1 MSCAMHSPCL
11 SQSPQNNI
19 LEEIA
24 AKTRQRIAK
33 ERQKVSDSE
42 LEQQAYEIAQ
52 KELAQEGT
60 FTFPFEEA
68 LAKSGVSFICEVKK
82 ASPSKGII
90 AQEFDYLEIAQS
102 YEKAG
107 ADAISC
113 LTEPYYFLGSNEY
126 LKEIAKTVSIPLL
139 RKDFTVDARMIYE
152 AKVLGASAVLL
163 ICALLNDEEL
173 KCFLTLSHSLG
184 LSALV
189 EAHDASEIKRAL
201 IAGARI
207 IGVNNRNLVNF
218 EVDTK
223 NSMRLRKY
231 AGNNVLFV
239 SESGIKTRSDVSQ
252 LETLGVDA
260 LLVGEALMKSARKD
274 EKLAELR
281 GRESLPKTEPH
292 SETEPLPK
300 ARLSDKSTNAAPCS
314 DNETSSNSSK
324 SYACETFCASP
335 RTNDFVFSNRFDP
348 QAIVQ
353 RRKKLRALF
362 EDATLQAKV
371 ATSTTDGNQSEGIH
385 SISHLKACGM
395 TRAEDIDAVNEA
407 HPDFCGFVIE
417 CPQSKRSVS

>member
-1 MSCAMHSPCL
+1 MSCAMHSPCI
-11 SQSPQNNI
+11 SQSLQNNI
-19 LEEIA
+19 LEKIA

-33 ERQKVSDSE
+33 ERQEISDSE

-52 KELAQEGT
+52 KELAQEGA
-60 FTFPFEEA
+60 FTFPFEKA

-90 AQEFDYLEIAQS
+90 AQEFDYLEIARS
-102 YEKAG
+102 YKKAG

-139 RKDFTVDARMIYE
+139 RKDFTVDTRMIYE
-152 AKVLGASAVLL
+152 AKVLDASAVLL

-173 KCFLTLSHSLG
+173 ECFITLSHNLG

-281 GRESLPKTEPH
+281 GRESLPKRNRTPKRNLSPKLASAINLRMPPTKLVRILPNLMLVKH
-292 SETEPLPK
+292 FVHLLAPMILSFQIDLILRQLCNAGKSFVPFSKMPPCKPKWPPLRRTAINQK
-300 ARLSDKSTNAAPCS
+300 A
-314 DNETSSNSSK
+314 
-324 SYACETFCASP
+324 
-335 RTNDFVFSNRFDP
+335 
-348 QAIVQ
+348 
-353 RRKKLRALF
+353 
-362 EDATLQAKV
+362 
-371 ATSTTDGNQSEGIH
+371 
-385 SISHLKACGM
+385 SIAFP
-395 TRAEDIDAVNEA
+395 T
-407 HPDFCGFVIE
+407 
-417 CPQSKRSVS
+417 

>member
-1 MSCAMHSPCL
+1 MSCAMHSPCI

-33 ERQKVSDSE
+33 ERQEVSDSE

-52 KELAQEGT
+52 KELAQEGA
-60 FTFPFEEA
+60 FIFPFEKA
-68 LAKSGVSFICEVKK
+68 LAKPNVSFICEVKK

-173 KCFLTLSHSLG
+173 KCFLTLSHNLG

-201 IAGARI
+201 TAGAHI

-239 SESGIKTRSDVSQ
+239 SESGIKTRSDVTQ

-281 GRESLPKTEPH
+281 GRETLPKTEPH
-292 SETEPLPK
+292 SKTAPLPK
-300 ARLSDKSTNAAPCS
+300 ARLNDKYTNAAPCS
-314 DNETSSNSSK
+314 DNETSSNSFNSC
-324 SYACETFCASP
+324 AREAFCTSP
-335 RTNDFVFSNRFDP
+335 RTNDFAFSNRFDP
-348 QAIVQ
+348 QAIMQ

-371 ATSTTDGNQSEGIH
+371 ATSTTDSNQSEGIH
-385 SISHLKACGM
+385 NISYLKACGM

-407 HPDFCGFVIE
+407 HPDF
-417 CPQSKRSVS
+417 

>member
-1 MSCAMHSPCL
+1 MSCAMHSPCI

-19 LEEIA
+19 LEKIA

-33 ERQKVSDSE
+33 ERQEISDSE

-52 KELAQEGT
+52 KELAQEGA
-60 FTFPFEEA
+60 FTFPFEKA

-90 AQEFDYLEIAQS
+90 AQEFDYLEIARS

-173 KCFLTLSHSLG
+173 ECFLTLSHSLG
-184 LSALV
+184 LSALI

-260 LLVGEALMKSARKD
+260 LLVGEAVMKSARKD

-281 GRESLPKTEPH
+281 GRESFPKTEPH
-292 SETEPLPK
+292 SETEPHSK
-300 ARLSDKSTNAAPCS
+300 ARLSDKSTNAA
-314 DNETSSNSSK
+314 NETSSNSSK
-324 SYACETFCASP
+324 SYACEAFCASP

-371 ATSTTDGNQSEGIH
+371 ASSTTDGNQSEGIH

-407 HPDFCGFVIE
+407 IPT
-417 CPQSKRSVS
+417 SAALS